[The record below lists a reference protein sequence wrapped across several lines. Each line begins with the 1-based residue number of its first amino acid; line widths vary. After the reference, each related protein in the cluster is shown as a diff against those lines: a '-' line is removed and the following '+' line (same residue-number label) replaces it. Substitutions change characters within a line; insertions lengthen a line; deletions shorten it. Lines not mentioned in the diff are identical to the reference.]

1 VGGLGIDG
9 LGGQDGRVRTS
20 AVAHLGG
27 MWAWDPVEITSDLGA
42 LNDGGRWAVVLPYTG
57 KPVLVRFAH
66 WSVTSPL
73 ESHGPWS
80 GVEAASWTSSLSED
94 DYMAGVRRIQ
104 DYIAQGEVYQANL
117 CRVLTAEV
125 RANDDV
131 VALHRMLIEGNP
143 APYAS
148 MISVPEVDL
157 HVVCASPE
165 LFLRREGDVLS
176 SGPIKGTAASPSL
189 LLDKDLSENV
199 MIVDLVRNDLSRV
212 AKTGTVRVPDLLRI
226 EEHPGLV
233 HLVSDVECRLASRT
247 AWSSIVEATFPPGSV
262 TGAPKSSAL
271 RIIDECETAPREVY
285 CGGVGWIDA
294 DRNAAE
300 IAVAIR
306 TFWVRDG
313 QIRFGT
319 GAGITWG
326 SDPYGEWQETE
337 LKARR
342 LCGLASQAVPAS
354 RTTSIR

>member
-1 VGGLGIDG
+1 LE
-9 LGGQDGRVRTS
+9 GQYGRVQRS

-27 MWAWDPVEITSDLGA
+27 MWAWEPVEITTDLRA
-42 LNDGGRWAVVLPYTG
+42 LAAGGRWAVVLPYSG
-57 KPVLVRFAH
+57 APVLVRFAH
-66 WSVTSPL
+66 WSVTSPP
-73 ESHGPWS
+73 ENVGPWG
-80 GVEAASWTSSLSED
+80 GVKLERWCSSLSED
-94 DYMAGVRRIQ
+94 QYIAGVRRIQ
-104 DYIAQGEVYQANL
+104 DYISQGEVYQANL
-117 CRVLTAEV
+117 CRVLTADVSES
-125 RANDDV
+125 DDV
-131 VALHRMLIEGNP
+131 VALHLTLMEGNP

-233 HLVSDVECRLASRT
+233 HLVSDVQCRLVSGT
-247 AWSSIVEATFPPGSV
+247 SWQSIVEATFPPGSV

-271 RIIDECETAPREVY
+271 RVIDECETAEREVY
-285 CGGVGWIDA
+285 CGAVGWIDA
-294 DRNAAE
+294 DRDAAE
-300 IAVAIR
+300 LAVAIR

-313 QIRFGT
+313 RIRFGT

-342 LCGLASQAVPAS
+342 LCALAAQAVPAS